1 MLRLL
6 HIQASPRLFV
16 SASIRVGSALVDAFL
31 AAHPEAGTETLNL
44 FTAPPPEF
52 NAPEAGAKYSV
63 LSGAAPQDEE
73 GRAWEQ
79 VVRTIEHF
87 LSFDRFVI
95 SSAMWN
101 FSIPWRLKQYIDVL
115 VQPELTFSY
124 GPGGASRGLAAG
136 RKAALVLARG
146 GAYGPGSA
154 GEGLDF
160 QKTYLQS
167 ILGFIGIRDVP
178 CVLIEKTLMEDPEPA
193 IQRAIQ
199 EARELAARW

>member
-6 HIQASPRLFV
+6 HIQASPRLFA
-16 SASIRVGSALVDAFL
+16 SSSIRVGTALVDAFR

-63 LSGAAPQDEE
+63 LSGAEPHDEE
-73 GRAWEQ
+73 GRAWERI
-79 VVRTIEHF
+79 VHVIEHF
-87 LSFDRFVI
+87 LSFDYFVI

-124 GPGGASRGLAAG
+124 APGGESRGLAAG

-146 GAYGPGSA
+146 GAYGPGSG
-154 GEGLDF
+154 GESLDF
-160 QKTYLQS
+160 QKTYLEA
-167 ILGFIGIRDVP
+167 ILGFIGIRDIP
-178 CVLIEKTLMEDPEPA
+178 SILIERTLMEDPEPA
-193 IQRAIQ
+193 VGRAIQ
-199 EARELAARW
+199 AAKELVARW